1 MWKLVTPAAAAGR
14 IKPVGGP
21 DPIRVRVVAVGWDTI
36 LAVWT
41 GINWKLITEHWMR
54 QRNFTCFRC
63 RRCCAARG
71 WSGSGYDGSRGCG
84 DQFRGGCRPK
94 STGVRR
100 GIRLLLRRRT
110 HRRRHLCSHVFF
122 LFTVGNC
129 PRRIAD
135 FYSVE
140 LANDPQS
147 CPETACFQFQTAWPT
162 KNQELHT
169 SLHTSASFPS
179 SFLQTGGVQIR
190 FRMEGARKSCAKIT
204 QRLDA
209 WLIHGHPCI
218 MYII

>member
-14 IKPVGGP
+14 NKPVGGP

-41 GINWKLITEHWMR
+41 VINWKLIIEHWIR
-54 QRNFTCFRC
+54 QRNLTCFRC
-63 RRCCAARG
+63 RRCCGARG
-71 WSGSGYDGSRGCG
+71 WSSSGYDGRRGCG

-147 CPETACFQFQTAWPT
+147 CAETACFQFQTAWPT
-162 KNQELHT
+162 KNQELQAPP
-169 SLHTSASFPS
+169 SLPPS
-179 SFLQTGGVQIR
+179 SFLQTGGGQVS
-190 FRMEGARKSCAKIT
+190 FRMEKARKSRANNT
-204 QRLDA
+204 EARLGSMLD
-209 WLIHGHPCI
+209 
-218 MYII
+218 